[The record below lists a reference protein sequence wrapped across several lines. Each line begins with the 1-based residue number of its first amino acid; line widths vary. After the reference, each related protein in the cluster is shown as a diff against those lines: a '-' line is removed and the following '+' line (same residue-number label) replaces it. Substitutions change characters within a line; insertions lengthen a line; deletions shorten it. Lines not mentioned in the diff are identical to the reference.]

1 LQQRSYG
8 FNLSATESLKIIGQN
23 LETIDML
30 QEACEAEERVQ
41 KQDIGQLE
49 AFDFNKRKLV
59 IGQWIDVKDT
69 IQQWVC

>member
-1 LQQRSYG
+1 MQQRSSG

-23 LETIDML
+23 LETVDML

>member
-1 LQQRSYG
+1 
-8 FNLSATESLKIIGQN
+8 
-23 LETIDML
+23 ML